1 MILSIILTAAGVLVV
16 ALAFC
21 AGYLVRGLLRRVDSD
36 YLIDQIDQLES
47 KVAGL
52 NDALEFNRSEVARQ
66 AERAEFYYSIVAGRP
81 GPGAQSKPF

>member
-21 AGYLVRGLLRRVDSD
+21 AGYLRGLLRRVDSD
-36 YLIDQIDQLES
+36 HLIDQIDQLES